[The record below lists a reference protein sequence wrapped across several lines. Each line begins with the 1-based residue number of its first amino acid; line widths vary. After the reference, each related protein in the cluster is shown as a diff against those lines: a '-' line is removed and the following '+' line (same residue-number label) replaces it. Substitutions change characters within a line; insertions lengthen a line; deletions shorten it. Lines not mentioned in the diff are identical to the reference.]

1 MDLPP
6 DRDVPKR
13 FWCVDNFSLADV
25 LTEEERAELHKHMQF
40 VHYKAGET
48 IYFPGDPSRT
58 VYSIRDGCVRLAYLG
73 EQGHRLTFAIIGR
86 GQVFGEM
93 ALAGEQKR
101 GWIAEAME
109 DSVLCIISK
118 SDLLGFAERNPKLAL
133 RINKM
138 LGDRL
143 LEIENKL
150 EDVLFRGVNA
160 RLSRTLLKLA
170 EQYGEQEADGVRIR
184 FRLTHQELAHLIGAA
199 RETTSAALGDLER
212 RGLIRKG
219 RGAILLRD
227 LERLRQVR

>member
-1 MDLPP
+1 MELPP
-6 DRDVPKR
+6 DHEGPKR
-13 FWCVDNFSLADV
+13 FWCVENFSLADV

-40 VHYKAGET
+40 VRYKAGET

-58 VYSIRDGCVRLAYLG
+58 VYSIREGRVRLAYLD

-93 ALAGEQKR
+93 ALAGEQR
-101 GWIAEAME
+101 RNWIAEAIE

-150 EDVLFRGVNA
+150 EDLLFRSVNA

-184 FRLTHQELAHLIGAA
+184 LRLTHQELAHLIGAA
-199 RETTSAALGDLER
+199 RETTSATLGDLER

-219 RGAILLRD
+219 RGTILLRD
-227 LERLRQVR
+227 LERLRKMG